1 MRTVIVIRLLLS
13 FLTALRMSYFA
24 LDDETKAR
32 TPIEVKTWVCGM
44 DQETFAFFSSV
55 VEAESDRGQSNEGRI
70 LIALTILNRV
80 ESDNWPSSISGVITQ
95 SGQFTVYY
103 AGIYKSV
110 GRTSLSDMA
119 IVEAWKWKQEEHPNV
134 IYFNSIGFF
143 PGYEPY
149 KYADGN
155 YFSLGG

>member
-1 MRTVIVIRLLLS
+1 MRVAVLMRLLLALLS
-13 FLTALRMSYFA
+13 ALRVNYYD
-24 LDDETKAR
+24 LDDETKAK
-32 TPIEVKTWVCGM
+32 TPIELKAWVCEM
-44 DQETFAFFSSV
+44 DLETFKFFSSV
-55 VEAESDRGQSNEGRI
+55 VEAESNRGQSNEGRI

-80 ESDNWPSSISGVITQ
+80 ESDSWPSTINGVITQ

-103 AGIYKSV
+103 EGIYKSV
-110 GRTSLSDMA
+110 GRTNLSDMA
-119 IVEAWKWKQEEHPNV
+119 IVEAVKWEQEEHPNV
-134 IYFNSIGFF
+134 IYFNSVGFF